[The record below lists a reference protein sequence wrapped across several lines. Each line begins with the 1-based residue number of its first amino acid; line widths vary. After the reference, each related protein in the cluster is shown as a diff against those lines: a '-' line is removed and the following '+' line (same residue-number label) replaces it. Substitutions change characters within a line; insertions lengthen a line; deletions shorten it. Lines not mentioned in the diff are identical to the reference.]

1 MEIEY
6 EDEEEEVLPEELPII
21 AMINGITIYPNMPPM
36 PHFMPPYLSL
46 PSGRASAAVENAM
59 DNESRMVCLFKQKT
73 DKRKELN
80 VEDFYEI
87 GTLIN
92 IMRFRKEDEGV
103 WMMVQGTARVRLL
116 EMTQQQPFFKGKI
129 EVIDEEYDELV
140 DVNVEALMRNVLEL
154 FQKIVNLSP
163 RLHEEF
169 IIIASGLEDAG
180 HLVDFI
186 ASITELKPEDKQ
198 ILLQTIDKQERL
210 EKLTVML
217 NKELDLLEL
226 GSKIQVEAQA
236 EIDKDQRTYFLRENL
251 KAIQKELGEAGEIS
265 TEIEEIRT
273 QIAKSKMP
281 REARK
286 TAEKELS
293 RLEKMHPSS
302 AEYTVAR
309 TYLDWLVSL
318 PWSKSTKDKLD
329 IKRAQQILDEDH
341 YDLEKVKDRILEYL
355 AVRKLKADMKGP
367 ILCFVGPP
375 GVGKTSL
382 GRSIA
387 RALGRK
393 FVRISLGGIRDE
405 AEIRGH
411 RRTYVGSLPGRIIQN
426 LRQVGSNNPVFML
439 DEVDKIGMDFRGDPS
454 AALLEALDPE
464 QNHEFSDHYLD
475 VTFNLSKVMFITTAN
490 LLDPIPPAL
499 RDRMEVLGLPGYTA
513 EEKLMIAKQ
522 FLIPKQLKEHG
533 ISEEQLSITD
543 DAVDVIIRE
552 YTKEAGVR
560 NLEREIGSICRKIA
574 RRIAEGEEGANK
586 VTSEDISEYLGPFK
600 FYSEVAEVTGEVGV
614 ATGLAATAT
623 GGEILFVEATK
634 MPGEGELMLTGQL
647 GEIMKESAQA
657 ALSFVRSRSEKLNI
671 TQDSFVKNDFHIHVP
686 SGATPKDG
694 PSAGIV
700 IAAALASLATNR
712 SVVPLIAM
720 TGEITLR
727 GRVLPV
733 GGLKEKI
740 LAAKR
745 AGIETIIMPKRNQKD
760 LVEVPDEVKKGVKFI
775 FVDNADQVLDLALDE
790 ALKVS

>member
-21 AMINGITIYPNMPPM
+21 AMIDGITIYPNMPPM

-73 DKRKELN
+73 DKRKELK

-116 EMTQQQPFFKGKI
+116 EVTQQQPFFKGKI

-180 HLVDFI
+180 HLADFI
-186 ASITELKPEDKQ
+186 VSITELKPEDKQ

-217 NKELDLLEL
+217 NKEFDLLEL

-265 TEIEEIRT
+265 TEIEEIRK
-273 QIAKSKMP
+273 QIAEAKIPK
-281 REARK
+281 EARK

-302 AEYTVAR
+302 AEYTVSR

-355 AVRKLKADMKGP
+355 AVRKLKTDMKGP

-393 FVRISLGGIRDE
+393 FVRISLGGVRDE

-426 LRQVGSNNPVFML
+426 LRRVGSNNPVFML

-499 RDRMEVLGLPGYTA
+499 RDRMEVLGLAGYTA

-522 FLIPKQLKEHG
+522 FLLPKQLKEHG

-560 NLEREIGSICRKIA
+560 NLEREIGSICRKVA
-574 RRIAEGEEGANK
+574 RRVAEGEEGTNK
-586 VTSEDISEYLGPFK
+586 VTGEDIAEYLGPFK

-657 ALSFVRSRSEKLNI
+657 ALSFVRSRAEKLNI

-694 PSAGIV
+694 PSAGIA

-775 FVDNADQVLDLALDE
+775 FVDNADQVLE
-790 ALKVS
+790 TALK